1 MERERR
7 AEDVGAPDSGVP
19 HRPRFQLAGVL
30 FVATALSMFLAGG
43 LYGRSDSEEPL
54 TTAMTQRG
62 WRFAV
67 PLLAILLAHEFGHYI
82 AARVHR
88 VPVSLPYFIPVP
100 FIAPFGTMGA
110 IIAMPDRIRSRRAL
124 FDIGAAGPLA
134 GLVVT
139 VPVLLVGLAT
149 SKVTENQLPYVLEGQ
164 SLFYWAAKRV
174 ILGPLAEGFDVQ
186 MNETAFA
193 GWAGLFVTAINL
205 IPVGQLDGGHI
216 AYALFGPKQDRYA
229 RFLHLG
235 LLGVFGYNVAKF
247 VIPAILDGTSLGTA
261 ISNSTFYLLWFALLG
276 VLRRQTGV
284 NHPPTDDHALPTSR
298 KIGAWACLALFLLL
312 FMPTPFAVYE

>member
-1 MERERR
+1 MSE
-7 AEDVGAPDSGVP
+7 EDDAAPDSEVP
-19 HRPRFQLAGVL
+19 HRPRFQLAGGL

-43 LYGRSDSEEPL
+43 PYGRSDPDEPL
-54 TTAMTQRG
+54 ATAVAVRG

-67 PLLAILLAHEFGHYI
+67 PLLAILLAHEFGHYV
-82 AARVHR
+82 AARLHR
-88 VPVSLPYFIPVP
+88 VRVSLPYFIPVP

-139 VPVLLVGLAT
+139 LPVLVIGLST
-149 SKVTENQLPYVLEGQ
+149 SEVTRNELPYVLEGQ
-164 SLFYWAAKRV
+164 SLFYWAMKRV
-174 ILGPLAEGFDVQ
+174 VLGPLDEGFDVQ

-216 AYALFGPKQDRYA
+216 AYALFGTKQDRYA
-229 RFLHLG
+229 RLLHLG
-235 LLGVFGYNVAKF
+235 LLGVFGYNVARF
-247 VIPAILDGTSLGTA
+247 VIPALLEGTSLSTA
-261 ISNSTFYLLWFALLG
+261 ISNSTFYLLWFLLLG
-276 VLRRQTGV
+276 FLRRQTGV
-284 NHPPTDDHALPTSR
+284 NHPPTDDDVLPIGR
-298 KIGAWACLALFLLL
+298 RVGAWACLALFLLL
-312 FMPTPFAVYE
+312 FMPTPFALYE